1 MQQQLTG
8 GDLLRFDDLPSGRV
22 RVVRGTPLQNPTD
35 QDSASLTPNLV
46 HVQETTPASEE
57 IDPLEWFLLTSQAEA
72 EAEAEQIIDAY
83 RLRRAITIKAVIAW
97 RLLLMTLLDRDTP
110 EPPAK
115 VLFSDLEIRVLPDV
129 AQEKK
134 KPPPDHLEG
143 VYRDN
148 LLHQCL

>member
-8 GDLLRFDDLPSGRV
+8 SDLLRFDDLPSGRV
-22 RVVRGTPLQNPTD
+22 RFVLRTPLQNPTD
-35 QDSASLTPNLV
+35 QDSASLTLNLM
-46 HVQETTPASEE
+46 HVQEAAPASEE

-72 EAEAEQIIDAY
+72 ERIIDTY

-97 RLLLMTLLDRDTP
+97 RLLLITLLLDRDTP
-110 EPPAK
+110 ELPAK

-129 AQEKK
+129 AKQRK
-134 KPPPDHLEG
+134 KPQPDNLEG
-143 VYRDN
+143 VYRNN